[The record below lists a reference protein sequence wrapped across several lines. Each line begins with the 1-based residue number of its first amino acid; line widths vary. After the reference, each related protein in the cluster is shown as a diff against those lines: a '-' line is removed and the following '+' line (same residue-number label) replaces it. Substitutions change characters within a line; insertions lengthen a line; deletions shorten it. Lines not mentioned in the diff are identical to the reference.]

1 MTALRYGQTSMP
13 FSIFDYMV
21 WWKKNKAIEYEK
33 MTYSVLFDKYMYAL
47 STQRHK
53 GMVSAD
59 AYKEYRKEAERWF
72 QDRQQEG
79 TGWIPASKGILDEAM
94 SYQVGDPVTIGGVT
108 RSPQSGW
115 ITNSYRNAGVKPR
128 DGSGLTHE
136 RAMTM
141 KACILDVVFSEG
153 GQVYTY
159 LAPETFEIKDT
170 PYVVTTSHANNTTAF
185 EFNVGRVS
193 ARNELID
200 NVYEGKLSWI
210 VASFSDSEYKR
221 RAANEQKRAALLKA
235 AKAKIEAITQV
246 TQLRQLANGDPDA
259 LALIS
264 QIEALDD
271 QA

>member
-1 MTALRYGQTSMP
+1 MTTKNFPYGQSQLP
-13 FSIFDYMV
+13 FSIFDYMM

-33 MTYSVLFDKYMYAL
+33 MTFSVLFDKYMYAL

-59 AYKEYRKEAERWF
+59 AYKEYRKEAEHWF
-72 QDRQQEG
+72 QERSQEG
-79 TGWIPASKGILDEAM
+79 IDWHPADTA
-94 SYQVGDPVTIGGVT
+94 QVGDPVTIGGVR
-108 RSPQSGW
+108 RSPSSGW
-115 ITNSYRNAGVKPR
+115 ITNNYRNKDAGVKPR

-141 KACILDVVFSEG
+141 KACLLDVVFSEG
-153 GQVYTY
+153 GEVYTY
-159 LAPETFEIKDT
+159 LAPDNFEIKDT
-170 PYVVTTSHANNTTAF
+170 PYVVTMSGSTHNGTHAFA
-185 EFNVGRVS
+185 FNVGRAN
-193 ARNELID
+193 ARKELID

-210 VASFSDSEYKR
+210 VASFSDAEYVR
-221 RAANEQKRAALLKA
+221 RAANEQKRSALLKA

-259 LALIS
+259 LALIN